1 MMMSTIVIALSVAG
15 GLLTDDSGSKPSA
28 AGSAP
33 WRYVVPAPDDPFE
46 HAPFRALVLGR
57 EKPEELIEK
66 VAYRGEPARRR
77 YARVRFGS
85 PSSTRVTVVVDT
97 AASGEVDLY
106 ADADRNL
113 KIDDRDRVAAAS
125 SAPGSRRERIWRL
138 PLDVALIENGSVR
151 TVPRA
156 VVFRLGA
163 SGQTL
168 GYAAAG
174 FLEGNITLGGHETE
188 KGNHEPVRS
197 LAARRVDGDGNGL
210 LTDAQDRLWI
220 DLNRDGHFDPSSEQF
235 LYTSVFNLEGSRY
248 VVLSDEL
255 GSRLAF
261 EPLVGT
267 GTLRLARQ
275 GNEPSSPTNAV
286 DMHAT
291 AISRDGSVFAVTGS
305 EPATVPAGEYRLGT
319 VTMALDDAKTGQRWS
334 FVFSDGGA
342 KGQPR
347 WFKVAKD
354 AAVTIDPIGTPSF
367 ELTLKDQTKVIRP
380 GDDVA
385 VQPALYTGDGLLI
398 VVAYC
403 GNPVAPAV
411 QEILGARIALMT
423 HDDKT
428 LATAHSG
435 FS

>member
-1 MMMSTIVIALSVAG
+1 MMMSTIVVALGVAG
-15 GLLTDDSGSKPSA
+15 GLLADDSDSKPLA
-28 AGSAP
+28 SAP
-33 WRYVVPAPDDPFE
+33 WRYVIPAPGDPFD
-46 HAPFRALVLGR
+46 HAPFRALVLSR

-66 VAYRGEPARRR
+66 VVYRGEPARRR
-77 YARVRFGS
+77 YARIRFGS
-85 PSSTRVTVVVDT
+85 PSSIRVTVVIDT
-97 AASGEVDLY
+97 TPSGEVDLY

-113 KIDDRDRVAAAS
+113 KIDDRDQVAATAV
-125 SAPGSRRERIWRL
+125 APGGRRERIWRL
-138 PLDVALIENGSVR
+138 PLDVALIENGAVR

-168 GYAAAG
+168 GYAVAG
-174 FLEGNITLGGHETE
+174 FLEGHVTLGAQET
-188 KGNHEPVRS
+188 KSGKNAEPIPN

-235 LYTSVFNLEGSRY
+235 LYTSVLNLDGSRY

-255 GSRLAF
+255 GTRLAF

-267 GTLRLARQ
+267 GTLRLERK
-275 GNEPSSPTNAV
+275 GHEPSSPAKTI

-305 EPATVPAGEYRLGT
+305 EPATVPAGDYRLGT

-367 ELTLKDQTKVIRP
+367 ELTLRDQTKVIRP

-423 HDDKT
+423 PDDKT

>member
-1 MMMSTIVIALSVAG
+1 MTTAAVALTLAGLVPGDDALRKPPSTEPA
-15 GLLTDDSGSKPSA
+15 T
-28 AGSAP
+28 
-33 WRYVVPAPDDPFE
+33 WRYVVPTLGDQFE
-46 HAPFRALVLGR
+46 HAPFRALVLTR
-57 EKPEELIEK
+57 DKPEELIEK
-66 VAYRGEPARRR
+66 VTYRGDPAQRK

-85 PSSTRVTVVVDT
+85 PSSTRVTLVIDT
-97 AASGEVDLY
+97 VASGAVDFY

-113 KIDDRDRVAAAS
+113 KIDERDRVVAS
-125 SAPGSRRERIWRL
+125 GSADGPSHERIWRL
-138 PLDVALIENGSVR
+138 PLGVALIENGAVR

-174 FLEGNITLGGHETE
+174 YLEGIITVNGDETE
-188 KGNHEPVRS
+188 AGNHEPVRS

-210 LTDAQDRLWI
+210 VADAQDRIWI
-220 DLNRDGHFDPSSEQF
+220 DLNRDGRFDPSSEQF
-235 LYTSVFNLEGSRY
+235 LYTSVLNLEGSRY

-267 GTLRLARQ
+267 GTLHLAFK
-275 GNEPSSPTNAV
+275 GHTPTSPANTV
-286 DMHAT
+286 EMHAT
-291 AISRDGSVFAVTGS
+291 AISRDGSVFALTGN
-305 EPATVPAGEYRLGT
+305 EPATVPAGEYRLGSAT
-319 VTMALDDAKTGQRWS
+319 ISLDDTKTGQRWS
-334 FVFSDGGA
+334 FVFSDSGA
-342 KGQPR
+342 RGQPR
-347 WFKVAKD
+347 WHKVEKD
-354 AAVTIDPIGTPSF
+354 AVVTIDPIGTPIL
-367 ELTLKDQTKVIRP
+367 ELKLSNQTSAVRP
-380 GDDVA
+380 GEDVA

-403 GNPVAPAV
+403 GNPVSPAV
-411 QEILGARIALMT
+411 QEILGARIALVT
-423 HDDKT
+423 SDGKT

>member
-1 MMMSTIVIALSVAG
+1 MLAAVVSGDDAL
-15 GLLTDDSGSKPSA
+15 TKPSSA
-28 AGSAP
+28 DPAP
-33 WRYVVPAPDDPFE
+33 WRNVVPAPDDPFD
-46 HAPFRALVLGR
+46 HAPFRALVLSR

-66 VAYRGEPARRR
+66 VAYRGESARRR

-97 AASGEVDLY
+97 LASGEVDLY

-113 KIDDRDRVAAAS
+113 KIDERDHVVAATSAAS
-125 SAPGSRRERIWRL
+125 PRRERIWRL
-138 PLDVALIENGSVR
+138 PLGVALIENGAVR

-174 FLEGNITLGGHETE
+174 YLEGNITVNGLE
-188 KGNHEPVRS
+188 KEKDDHEPVRS

-210 LTDAQDRLWI
+210 LADAQDRLWI
-220 DLNRDGHFDPSSEQF
+220 DLNHDGRFDPSSEQF
-235 LYTSVFNLEGSRY
+235 LYASVLNLEGSRF

-255 GSRLAF
+255 GTRLAF
-261 EPLVGT
+261 KPMVGT
-267 GTLRLARQ
+267 GTIRLAR
-275 GNEPSSPTNAV
+275 PTNGPSAV
-286 DMHAT
+286 SKAIDMHAT
-291 AISRDGSVFAVTGS
+291 AISRDGSVFAVTGT

-319 VTMALDDAKTGQRWS
+319 VTVALDDPKTGQRWS

-342 KGQPR
+342 RSQPQ
-347 WFKVAKD
+347 WYKIEKD
-354 AAVTIDPIGTPSF
+354 AAVSIDPIGTPIF
-367 ELTLKDQTKVIRP
+367 ELKLSNQTSAVRA
-380 GDDVA
+380 GEDVA
-385 VQPALYTGDGLLI
+385 LQPALFTGDGLLI

-403 GNPVAPAV
+403 GNPVSPAV
-411 QEILGARIALMT
+411 QEILGARITLMT
-423 HDDKT
+423 TDGKA